1 MKTLSIILFSFLLT
15 KVCNTQNLVATY
27 DVQRE
32 VIGAP
37 QGISLPPL
45 NLTGY
50 YFKKNN
56 TIISYLTADYLK
68 EYPNGYVEIK
78 ELNHFIEL
86 LKDTIQALYYVNLD
100 SQIYRYRHRVF
111 GSDNPEN
118 NFFYFDTDVRT
129 WEITERT
136 ELINGILC
144 THAIQYNSKR
154 KITAEIWFS
163 YEFTIMPVGMRNLL
177 NVPGLIVKA
186 KIHGTR
192 ETYTLREFSTSHEPN
207 DEIFWPK
214 VFNER
219 FNKKGDLRKA
229 K

>member
-1 MKTLSIILFSFLLT
+1 MKTLSVILFSFLFA
-15 KVCNTQNLVATY
+15 KVGNTQNLVATY

-32 VIGAP
+32 VIGTP

-45 NLTGY
+45 TLTGY

-68 EYPNGYVEIK
+68 EYPDGYVEIK
-78 ELNHFIEL
+78 ELNHIIEL
-86 LKDTIQALYYVNLD
+86 SKDSIQALYYVNLD
-100 SQIYRYRHRVF
+100 SQIYRYRTPGFDISTGNR
-111 GSDNPEN
+111 
-118 NFFYFDTDVRT
+118 FFYFDADVRT
-129 WEITERT
+129 WEITGST

-144 THAIQYNSKR
+144 THAIQYNRKR
-154 KITAEIWFS
+154 NITAEIWFS

-186 KIHGTR
+186 KFHGTR
-192 ETYTLREFSTSHEPN
+192 ETFTLREFSTSLEPK
-207 DEIFWPK
+207 DEIFWPQE
-214 VFNER
+214 FNEG
-219 FNKKGDLRKA
+219 FMKEGDLRKV

>member
-1 MKTLSIILFSFLLT
+1 MFT
-15 KVCNTQNLVATY
+15 KVGNTQNLVATY

-37 QGISLPPL
+37 QGVSLPPV

-68 EYPNGYVEIK
+68 EYPNGHLEIK
-78 ELNHFIEL
+78 ELNHTIDLFT
-86 LKDTIQALYYVNLD
+86 DSIQALFYVNLD
-100 SQIYRYRHRVF
+100 TQIFRFRHQVF
-111 GSDNPEN
+111 EIDNPEN
-118 NFFYFDTDVRT
+118 NFFYFDVDVRT
-129 WEITERT
+129 WEITDRT

-144 THAIQYNSKR
+144 TYAIQYNTNR
-154 KITAEIWFS
+154 NIIAEIWYS
-163 YEFTIMPVGMRNLL
+163 SEFPIMPIGIRNLL

-192 ETYTLREFSTSHEPN
+192 ETYTLREFSTSHVPN

-219 FNKKGDLRKA
+219 FNKKADLRKV